1 MNLISGKLFW
11 NRGVSVPCYPPL
23 ENDMICDVLVVGS
36 GEAGAHIAYFLAKI
50 GMSVMLIEK
59 REIACGSTFANVG
72 LLQFFHDKSLT
83 SLIHTFGEE
92 KGVRAYKLCYE
103 ALRTM
108 EKVVPTLD
116 IDPQFIPR
124 NSLYYASKSE
134 DVSSLQEEYNT
145 LQKYGFPVEYFTEV
159 DIKERYS
166 FTKQAALYTHG
177 DAEVNPYLLAHSL
190 LHKANQMGAIIHEH
204 TEVIHIKKRQN
215 DLICYTKTG
224 NQIVAN
230 NIIMATGYEGLF
242 GKKEKN
248 TTVETSYAVVTNEID
263 QFEGWH
269 ERSLIWETARP
280 YLYFRTYKN
289 RIMVGG
295 LDEAMQIQSIGDTK
309 LLHKRDI
316 LINIVREMFPQY
328 KNIQAEYYWAA
339 AFGSSH
345 DGLPILKEDKK
356 IHNLFYAL
364 LHGGNGTVYGMV
376 FAKIFE
382 QLFTNKEREDFSLFN
397 R

>member
-1 MNLISGKLFW
+1 MNLITGKLFW

-108 EKVVPTLD
+108 EKVVSTLD
-116 IDPQFIPR
+116 IEPQFIPR

-204 TEVIHIKKRQN
+204 TEALHIKKRQN

-224 NQIVAN
+224 NQIVAK
-230 NIIMATGYEGLF
+230 NIIMATGYEALF

-269 ERSLIWETARP
+269 EQSLIWETARP

>member
-1 MNLISGKLFW
+1 MNLITGKLFW

-108 EKVVPTLD
+108 EKVVSTLD
-116 IDPQFIPR
+116 IEPQFIPR

-204 TEVIHIKKRQN
+204 TEALHIKKRQN

-224 NQIVAN
+224 NQIVAK
-230 NIIMATGYEGLF
+230 NIIMATGYEALF

-295 LDEAMQIQSIGDTK
+295 LDQAMQIQSIGDTK

>member
-1 MNLISGKLFW
+1 MKLMTGKLFW
-11 NRGVSVPCYPPL
+11 DTGASMPCYPSL

-36 GEAGAHIAYFLAKI
+36 GEAGAQIAYSLAKM
-50 GMSVMLIEK
+50 GMRVTLIEK
-59 REIACGSTFANVG
+59 NMISCGSTAANTG
-72 LLQFFHDKSLT
+72 LLQFLHDKSLT

-116 IDPQFIPR
+116 INPQFIPR

-134 DVSSLQEEYNT
+134 DVSFLQEEYKT
-145 LQKYGFPVEYFTEV
+145 LQNYGFPVEYFTAS
-159 DIKERYS
+159 DIKERYP
-166 FTKQAALYTHG
+166 FTRQAALYTHG

-190 LHKANQMGAIIHEH
+190 LHKANQMGATIYEH
-204 TEVIHIKKRQN
+204 TEAIHIKKRQN

-224 NQIVAN
+224 NQIVAK
-230 NIIMATGYEGLF
+230 NIIMATGYEALF

-248 TTVETSYAVVTNEID
+248 TTVETSYAVVTNKVD
-263 QFEGWH
+263 SFEEWH
-269 ERSLIWETARP
+269 EQSLIWETARP
-280 YLYFRTYKN
+280 YLYFRTYEN
-289 RIMVGG
+289 RIIVGG
-295 LDEAMQIQSIGDTK
+295 LDEAMKIQTIGDTK
-309 LLHKRDI
+309 LLHKRDV
-316 LINIVREMFPQY
+316 LINFIKEMFPQY
-328 KNIQAEYYWAA
+328 KDIQAEYYWAE
-339 AFGSSH
+339 AFGGSH
-345 DGLPILKEDKK
+345 DGLPILKEDNK

-364 LHGGNGTVYGMV
+364 PFGGNGTVYGMV

-382 QLFTNKEREDFSLFN
+382 QLFTNKESEDFSLFN

>member
-1 MNLISGKLFW
+1 MKLMTGKLFW
-11 NRGVSVPCYPPL
+11 NTGVSVPCYPTL
-23 ENDMICDVLVVGS
+23 ESDMICDVLVVGS
-36 GEAGAHIAYFLAKI
+36 GEAGAHIAYSLAKI
-50 GMSVMLIEK
+50 GMSVTLIEK
-59 REIACGSTFANVG
+59 RGIACGSAVANTG
-72 LLQFFHDKSLT
+72 LLQFLHDKSLT

-92 KGVRAYKLCYE
+92 KGVRAYNLCYE

-116 IDPQFIPR
+116 IDPHFTPR
-124 NSLYYASKSE
+124 TSLYYASRNE
-134 DVSSLQEEYNT
+134 DVSFLQEEYNT
-145 LQKYGFPVEYFTEV
+145 LRHYGFPVEYFTDS
-159 DIKERYS
+159 DIKKKYS
-166 FTKQAALYTHG
+166 FTKQAGLYTHG

-190 LHKANQMGAIIHEH
+190 LHKANQMGATIYEH
-204 TEVIHIKKRQN
+204 TEAVHIKKRQG

-224 NQIVAN
+224 NQIVAKS
-230 NIIMATGYEGLF
+230 IIMATGYEALF

-248 TTVETSYAVVTNEID
+248 TIVETSYAVVTNEID

-269 ERSLIWETARP
+269 EQSLIWETARP
-280 YLYFRTYKN
+280 YLYFRTYQN
-289 RIMVGG
+289 RIIVGG
-295 LDEAMQIQSIGDTK
+295 LDEAMQIQTIGDTK

-316 LINIVREMFPQY
+316 LINIVKEMFPQY

-339 AFGSSH
+339 AFGGSH

-364 LHGGNGTVYGMV
+364 PYGGNGIVYGMV
-376 FAKIFE
+376 FAKLFE

>member
-1 MNLISGKLFW
+1 MNLITGKLFW

-177 DAEVNPYLLAHSL
+177 DAEVNPCLLAHSL

-204 TEVIHIKKRQN
+204 TEALHIKKRQN

-224 NQIVAN
+224 NQIVAK
-230 NIIMATGYEGLF
+230 NIIMATGYEALF

>member
-1 MNLISGKLFW
+1 MNLITGKLFW

-36 GEAGAHIAYFLAKI
+36 GEAGAHIAYFLAEI

-134 DVSSLQEEYNT
+134 DVSSLQDEYNA

-159 DIKERYS
+159 DIKERYP
-166 FTKQAALYTHG
+166 FTKQSALYTHG

-204 TEVIHIKKRQN
+204 TEAIHIKKRQN

-224 NQIVAN
+224 NQIVAK
-230 NIIMATGYEGLF
+230 NIIMATGYEALF

-382 QLFTNKEREDFSLFN
+382 QLFTNKESEDFSLFN

>member
-1 MNLISGKLFW
+1 MNLTTGKLFW

-108 EKVVPTLD
+108 EKVVSTLD
-116 IDPQFIPR
+116 IEPQFIPR

-204 TEVIHIKKRQN
+204 TEALHIKKRQN

-224 NQIVAN
+224 NQIVAK
-230 NIIMATGYEGLF
+230 NIIMATGYEALF

>member
-1 MNLISGKLFW
+1 MKLMTGKLFW
-11 NRGVSVPCYPPL
+11 DTGASMPCYPSL

-36 GEAGAHIAYFLAKI
+36 GEAGAQIAYSLAKM
-50 GMSVMLIEK
+50 GMCVTLIEK
-59 REIACGSTFANVG
+59 NMISCGSTAANTG
-72 LLQFFHDKSLT
+72 LLQFLHDKSLT

-116 IDPQFIPR
+116 INPQFIPR

-134 DVSSLQEEYNT
+134 DVSFLQEEYKT
-145 LQKYGFPVEYFTEV
+145 LQNYGFPVEYFTAS
-159 DIKERYS
+159 DIKERYP
-166 FTKQAALYTHG
+166 FTRQAALYTHG

-190 LHKANQMGAIIHEH
+190 LHKANQMGATIYEH
-204 TEVIHIKKRQN
+204 TEAIHIKKRQN

-224 NQIVAN
+224 NQIVAK
-230 NIIMATGYEGLF
+230 NIIMATGYEALF

-248 TTVETSYAVVTNEID
+248 TTVETSYAVVTNKVD
-263 QFEGWH
+263 SFEDWH
-269 ERSLIWETARP
+269 EQSLIWETARP
-280 YLYFRTYKN
+280 YLYFRTYEN
-289 RIMVGG
+289 RIIVGG
-295 LDEAMQIQSIGDTK
+295 LDEAMKIQTIGDTK
-309 LLHKRDI
+309 LLHKRDV
-316 LINIVREMFPQY
+316 LINFIKEMFPQY
-328 KNIQAEYYWAA
+328 KDIQAEYYWAA
-339 AFGSSH
+339 AFGSSQ

-364 LHGGNGTVYGMV
+364 PFGGNGTVYGMV

-382 QLFTNKEREDFSLFN
+382 RLFTNKESKDFSLFN

>member
-1 MNLISGKLFW
+1 MKLMIGKLFW
-11 NRGVSVPCYPPL
+11 DTGASMPCYPSL

-36 GEAGAHIAYFLAKI
+36 GEAGAQIAYSLAKM
-50 GMSVMLIEK
+50 GMRVTLIEK
-59 REIACGSTFANVG
+59 NMISCGSTAANTG
-72 LLQFFHDKSLT
+72 LLQFLHDKSLT

-134 DVSSLQEEYNT
+134 DVSFLQEEYKT
-145 LQKYGFPVEYFTEV
+145 LQKYGFPVEYFTAS
-159 DIKERYS
+159 DIKERYP
-166 FTKQAALYTHG
+166 FTRQAALYTHG

-190 LHKANQMGAIIHEH
+190 LHKANQMGATIYEH
-204 TEVIHIKKRQN
+204 TEAIHIKKRQN

-224 NQIVAN
+224 NQIVAK
-230 NIIMATGYEGLF
+230 NIIMATGYEALF

-248 TTVETSYAVVTNEID
+248 TTVETSYAVVTNKVD
-263 QFEGWH
+263 SFEDWH
-269 ERSLIWETARP
+269 EQSLIWETARP
-280 YLYFRTYKN
+280 YLYFRTYEN
-289 RIMVGG
+289 RIIAGG
-295 LDEAMQIQSIGDTK
+295 LDEAMKIQTIGDTK
-309 LLHKRDI
+309 LLHKRDV
-316 LINIVREMFPQY
+316 LINIIKEMFPQY
-328 KNIQAEYYWAA
+328 KDIQAEYYWAA
-339 AFGSSH
+339 AFGGSH
-345 DGLPILKEDKK
+345 DGLPILKEDNK

-364 LHGGNGTVYGMV
+364 PYGGNGTVYGMV

-382 QLFTNKEREDFSLFN
+382 QLFTNKESEDFSLFN

>member
-1 MNLISGKLFW
+1 
-11 NRGVSVPCYPPL
+11 
-23 ENDMICDVLVVGS
+23 
-36 GEAGAHIAYFLAKI
+36 
-50 GMSVMLIEK
+50 
-59 REIACGSTFANVG
+59 
-72 LLQFFHDKSLT
+72 
-83 SLIHTFGEE
+83 
-92 KGVRAYKLCYE
+92 
-103 ALRTM
+103 
-108 EKVVPTLD
+108 
-116 IDPQFIPR
+116 
-124 NSLYYASKSE
+124 
-134 DVSSLQEEYNT
+134 
-145 LQKYGFPVEYFTEV
+145 
-159 DIKERYS
+159 
-166 FTKQAALYTHG
+166 
-177 DAEVNPYLLAHSL
+177 
-190 LHKANQMGAIIHEH
+190 
-204 TEVIHIKKRQN
+204 
-215 DLICYTKTG
+215 
-224 NQIVAN
+224 
-230 NIIMATGYEGLF
+230 
-242 GKKEKN
+242 
-248 TTVETSYAVVTNEID
+248 
-263 QFEGWH
+263 
-269 ERSLIWETARP
+269 ARP

-289 RIMVGG
+289 RIIVGG

>member
-1 MNLISGKLFW
+1 MNLITGKLFW

-108 EKVVPTLD
+108 EKVVSTLD
-116 IDPQFIPR
+116 IEPQFIPR

-134 DVSSLQEEYNT
+134 DLSSLQEEYNT

-190 LHKANQMGAIIHEH
+190 LHKANQMGAIIHEY
-204 TEVIHIKKRQN
+204 TEALHIKKRQN

-224 NQIVAN
+224 NQIVAK
-230 NIIMATGYEGLF
+230 NIIMATGYEALF

-382 QLFTNKEREDFSLFN
+382 QLFTNKESEDFSLFN

>member
-1 MNLISGKLFW
+1 MNLITGKLFW

-108 EKVVPTLD
+108 EKVVSTLD
-116 IDPQFIPR
+116 IEPQFIPR

-134 DVSSLQEEYNT
+134 DLSSLQEEYNT

-190 LHKANQMGAIIHEH
+190 LHKANQMGAIIHEY
-204 TEVIHIKKRQN
+204 TEALHIKKRQN

-224 NQIVAN
+224 NQIVAK
-230 NIIMATGYEGLF
+230 NIIMATGYEALF

-309 LLHKRDI
+309 LLHNRDI

>member
-145 LQKYGFPVEYFTEV
+145 LQKYGLPVEYFTEV

-224 NQIVAN
+224 NQIVAK
-230 NIIMATGYEGLF
+230 NIIMATGYEALF

-376 FAKIFE
+376 F
-382 QLFTNKEREDFSLFN
+382 TNKEREDFSLFN

>member
-1 MNLISGKLFW
+1 MNLITGKLFW

-108 EKVVPTLD
+108 EKFVPNLD

-204 TEVIHIKKRQN
+204 TEALHIKKRQN

-224 NQIVAN
+224 NQIVAK
-230 NIIMATGYEGLF
+230 NIIMATGYEALF

-289 RIMVGG
+289 RIIVGG

-382 QLFTNKEREDFSLFN
+382 QLFTNKESEDFSLFN

>member
-1 MNLISGKLFW
+1 MIGKLFW
-11 NRGVSVPCYPPL
+11 DTGASMPCYPSL

-36 GEAGAHIAYFLAKI
+36 GEAGAQIAYSLAKM
-50 GMSVMLIEK
+50 GMRVTLIEK
-59 REIACGSTFANVG
+59 NMISCGSTAANTG
-72 LLQFFHDKSLT
+72 LLQFLHDKSLT

-134 DVSSLQEEYNT
+134 DVPFLQEEYKT
-145 LQKYGFPVEYFTEV
+145 LQNYEFPVEYFTAS
-159 DIKERYS
+159 DIKERYP

-190 LHKANQMGAIIHEH
+190 LHKANQMGATIYEH
-204 TEVIHIKKRQN
+204 TEAIHIKKRQN

-224 NQIVAN
+224 NQIVAK
-230 NIIMATGYEGLF
+230 NIIMATGYEALF

-248 TTVETSYAVVTNEID
+248 TTVETSYAVVTNKVD
-263 QFEGWH
+263 SFEGWH
-269 ERSLIWETARP
+269 EQSLIWETARP

-289 RIMVGG
+289 RIIVGG
-295 LDEAMQIQSIGDTK
+295 LDEAMKIQTIGDTK
-309 LLHKRDI
+309 LLHKRDV
-316 LINIVREMFPQY
+316 LINFIKEMFPQY
-328 KNIQAEYYWAA
+328 KTIQADYYWAA
-339 AFGSSH
+339 AFCGSH
-345 DGLPILKEDKK
+345 DGLPILKEDNK

-364 LHGGNGTVYGMV
+364 PYGGNGTVYGMV

-382 QLFTNKEREDFSLFN
+382 QLFTNKESKDFSLFN

>member
-1 MNLISGKLFW
+1 MNLITGKLFW

-83 SLIHTFGEE
+83 SLIHTFGEK

-108 EKVVPTLD
+108 EKVVSTLD
-116 IDPQFIPR
+116 IEPQFIPR

-204 TEVIHIKKRQN
+204 TEALHIKKRQN

-224 NQIVAN
+224 NQIVAK
-230 NIIMATGYEGLF
+230 NIIMATGYEALF

>member
-1 MNLISGKLFW
+1 MKLMTGKLFW
-11 NRGVSVPCYPPL
+11 DTGASIPCYPSL

-36 GEAGAHIAYFLAKI
+36 GEAGAHIAYSLAKI
-50 GMSVMLIEK
+50 GMRVILIEK
-59 REIACGSTFANVG
+59 NMISCGSTAANTG
-72 LLQFFHDKSLT
+72 LLQFLHDKSLT

-92 KGVRAYKLCYE
+92 KGVRAYKLCYK

-134 DVSSLQEEYNT
+134 DVSFLQEEYKM
-145 LQKYGFPVEYFTEV
+145 LQNYGFPVEYFTES
-159 DIKERYS
+159 DIKERYP

-177 DAEVNPYLLAHSL
+177 DAEVNPYLLAHGL
-190 LHKANQMGAIIHEH
+190 LHKANQMGATIYEH
-204 TEVIHIKKRQN
+204 TEAIHIKKYQN

-224 NQIVAN
+224 NQIAAK
-230 NIIMATGYEGLF
+230 NIIMATGYEALF

-248 TTVETSYAVVTNEID
+248 ATVETSYAIVTNEIN
-263 QFEGWH
+263 QFEGWY

-289 RIMVGG
+289 RIIVGG
-295 LDEAMQIQSIGDTK
+295 LDEAMQIQTIGDTK

-316 LINIVREMFPQY
+316 LINIVKEMFPQY
-328 KNIQAEYYWAA
+328 KTIQADYYWAA

-364 LHGGNGTVYGMV
+364 PHGGNGTVYGMV

>member
-1 MNLISGKLFW
+1 MNLITGKLFW

-108 EKVVPTLD
+108 EKVVSTLD
-116 IDPQFIPR
+116 IEPQFIPR

-204 TEVIHIKKRQN
+204 TEALHIKKRQN

-224 NQIVAN
+224 NQIVAK
-230 NIIMATGYEGLF
+230 NIIMATGYEALF

-345 DGLPILKEDKK
+345 DGLPSLKEDKK

>member
-1 MNLISGKLFW
+1 MNLITGKLFW

-108 EKVVPTLD
+108 EKVVSNLD

-159 DIKERYS
+159 DIKERYP
-166 FTKQAALYTHG
+166 FTKQSALYTHG

-204 TEVIHIKKRQN
+204 TEAIHIKKRQN

-224 NQIVAN
+224 NQIVAK
-230 NIIMATGYEGLF
+230 NIIMATGYEALF

-289 RIMVGG
+289 RIIVGG

-382 QLFTNKEREDFSLFN
+382 QLFTNKESEDFSLFN

>member
-1 MNLISGKLFW
+1 MNLITGKLFW

-72 LLQFFHDKSLT
+72 LLQFLHDKSLT

-134 DVSSLQEEYNT
+134 DVSFLQEEYNT
-145 LQKYGFPVEYFTEV
+145 LQNYGFPVEYFTEV
-159 DIKERYS
+159 DIKERYP

-190 LHKANQMGAIIHEH
+190 LHKANQMGTIIHEH
-204 TEVIHIKKRQN
+204 TEAIHIKKCQS

-224 NQIVAN
+224 NQIVAK
-230 NIIMATGYEGLF
+230 NIIMATGYEALF
-242 GKKEKN
+242 EKKEKN

-280 YLYFRTYKN
+280 YLYFRTFQN
-289 RIMVGG
+289 RIMIGG
-295 LDEAMQIQSIGDTK
+295 LDEAMQIQPIGDTK

-345 DGLPILKEDKK
+345 DGLPILKEDRK

-376 FAKIFE
+376 FAKLFE
-382 QLFTNKEREDFSLFN
+382 QLFTNKESEDFSLFN

>member
-1 MNLISGKLFW
+1 MNLITGKLFW

-108 EKVVPTLD
+108 EKVVSNLD

-159 DIKERYS
+159 DIKERYP

-204 TEVIHIKKRQN
+204 TEAIHIKKRQN

-224 NQIVAN
+224 NQIVAK
-230 NIIMATGYEGLF
+230 NIIMATGYEALF

-295 LDEAMQIQSIGDTK
+295 LDETMQIQSIGDTK

>member
-1 MNLISGKLFW
+1 MNLITGKLFW

-108 EKVVPTLD
+108 EKVVSTLD
-116 IDPQFIPR
+116 IEPQFIPR

-190 LHKANQMGAIIHEH
+190 LHKANQIGAIIHEH
-204 TEVIHIKKRQN
+204 TEALHIKKRQN

-224 NQIVAN
+224 NQIVAK
-230 NIIMATGYEGLF
+230 NIIMATGYEALF

>member
-1 MNLISGKLFW
+1 MKLMTGKLFW
-11 NRGVSVPCYPPL
+11 DTGASMPCYPSL

-36 GEAGAHIAYFLAKI
+36 GGAGAQIAYSLAKM
-50 GMSVMLIEK
+50 GMRVTLIEK
-59 REIACGSTFANVG
+59 NMISCGSTAANTG
-72 LLQFFHDKSLT
+72 LLQFLHDKSLT

-116 IDPQFIPR
+116 INPQFIPR

-134 DVSSLQEEYNT
+134 DVSFLQEEYKT
-145 LQKYGFPVEYFTEV
+145 LQNYGFPVEYFTAS
-159 DIKERYS
+159 DIKERYP
-166 FTKQAALYTHG
+166 FTRQAALYTHG

-190 LHKANQMGAIIHEH
+190 LHKANQMGATIYEH
-204 TEVIHIKKRQN
+204 TEAIHIKKRQN

-224 NQIVAN
+224 NQIVAK
-230 NIIMATGYEGLF
+230 NIIMATGYEALF

-248 TTVETSYAVVTNEID
+248 TTVETSYAVVTNKVD
-263 QFEGWH
+263 SFEEWH
-269 ERSLIWETARP
+269 EQSLIWETARP
-280 YLYFRTYKN
+280 YLYFRTYEN
-289 RIMVGG
+289 RIIVGG
-295 LDEAMQIQSIGDTK
+295 LDEAMKIQTIGDTK
-309 LLHKRDI
+309 LLHKRDV
-316 LINIVREMFPQY
+316 LINFIKEMFPQY
-328 KNIQAEYYWAA
+328 KDIQAEYYWAA
-339 AFGSSH
+339 AFGGSH
-345 DGLPILKEDKK
+345 DGLPILKEDNK

-364 LHGGNGTVYGMV
+364 PYGGNGTVYGMV

-382 QLFTNKEREDFSLFN
+382 QLFTNKESEDFSLFN

>member
-1 MNLISGKLFW
+1 MNLITGKLFW

-108 EKVVPTLD
+108 EKVVSTLD
-116 IDPQFIPR
+116 IEPQFIPR

-204 TEVIHIKKRQN
+204 TEALHIKKRQN

-224 NQIVAN
+224 NQIVAK
-230 NIIMATGYEGLF
+230 NIIMATGYEALF

>member
-1 MNLISGKLFW
+1 MNLITGKLFW

-108 EKVVPTLD
+108 EKVVSTLD
-116 IDPQFIPR
+116 IEPQFIPR

-159 DIKERYS
+159 DIKERYP

-204 TEVIHIKKRQN
+204 TEALHIKKRQN

-224 NQIVAN
+224 NQIVAK
-230 NIIMATGYEGLF
+230 NIIMATGYEALF

-269 ERSLIWETARP
+269 EQSLIWETARP

>member
-1 MNLISGKLFW
+1 MKLMTGKLFW
-11 NRGVSVPCYPPL
+11 DTGASMPCYPSL

-36 GEAGAHIAYFLAKI
+36 GEAGAQIAYSLAKM
-50 GMSVMLIEK
+50 GMRVTLIEK
-59 REIACGSTFANVG
+59 NMISCGSTAANTG
-72 LLQFFHDKSLT
+72 LLQFLHDKSLT

-116 IDPQFIPR
+116 INPQFIPR

-134 DVSSLQEEYNT
+134 DVSFLQEEYKT
-145 LQKYGFPVEYFTEV
+145 LQNYGFPVEYFTAS
-159 DIKERYS
+159 DIKERYP
-166 FTKQAALYTHG
+166 FTRQAALYTHG

-190 LHKANQMGAIIHEH
+190 LHKANQMGATIYEH
-204 TEVIHIKKRQN
+204 TEAIHIKKRQN

-224 NQIVAN
+224 NQIVAK
-230 NIIMATGYEGLF
+230 NIIMATGYEALF

-248 TTVETSYAVVTNEID
+248 TTVETSYAVVTNKVD
-263 QFEGWH
+263 SFEDWH
-269 ERSLIWETARP
+269 EQSLIWETARP
-280 YLYFRTYKN
+280 YLYFRTYEN
-289 RIMVGG
+289 RIIVGG
-295 LDEAMQIQSIGDTK
+295 LDEAMKIQTIGDTK
-309 LLHKRDI
+309 LLHKRDV
-316 LINIVREMFPQY
+316 LINFIKEMFPQY
-328 KNIQAEYYWAA
+328 KDIQAEYYWAA
-339 AFGSSH
+339 AFGSSQ

-364 LHGGNGTVYGMV
+364 PFGGNGTVYGMV

-382 QLFTNKEREDFSLFN
+382 RLFTNKESKDFSLFN

>member
-1 MNLISGKLFW
+1 MKLMIGKLFW
-11 NRGVSVPCYPPL
+11 DTGASMPCYPSL

-36 GEAGAHIAYFLAKI
+36 GEAGAQIAYSLAKM
-50 GMSVMLIEK
+50 GMRVTLIEK
-59 REIACGSTFANVG
+59 NMISCGSTAANTG
-72 LLQFFHDKSLT
+72 LLQFLHDKSLT

-134 DVSSLQEEYNT
+134 DVPFLQEEYKT
-145 LQKYGFPVEYFTEV
+145 LQNYEFPVEYFTAS
-159 DIKERYS
+159 DIKERYP

-190 LHKANQMGAIIHEH
+190 LHKANQMGATIYEY
-204 TEVIHIKKRQN
+204 TEAIHIKKRQN

-224 NQIVAN
+224 NQIVAK
-230 NIIMATGYEGLF
+230 NIIMATGYEALF

-248 TTVETSYAVVTNEID
+248 TTVETSYAVVTNKVD
-263 QFEGWH
+263 SFEGWH
-269 ERSLIWETARP
+269 EQSLIWETARP

-289 RIMVGG
+289 RIIVGG
-295 LDEAMQIQSIGDTK
+295 LDEAMKIQTIGDMK
-309 LLHKRDI
+309 LLHKRDV
-316 LINIVREMFPQY
+316 LINIIKEMFPQY
-328 KNIQAEYYWAA
+328 KTIQADYYWAA
-339 AFGSSH
+339 AFCGSH
-345 DGLPILKEDKK
+345 DGLPILKEDNK

-364 LHGGNGTVYGMV
+364 PYGGNGTVYGMV

-382 QLFTNKEREDFSLFN
+382 QLFTNKESKDFSLFN

>member
-1 MNLISGKLFW
+1 MNLITGKLFW

-36 GEAGAHIAYFLAKI
+36 GEAGAHIAYFLAEI

-116 IDPQFIPR
+116 IDPQFISR

-134 DVSSLQEEYNT
+134 DVSSLQDEYNA

-159 DIKERYS
+159 DIKERYP
-166 FTKQAALYTHG
+166 FTKQSALYTHG

-204 TEVIHIKKRQN
+204 TEAIHIKKRQN

-224 NQIVAN
+224 NQIVAK
-230 NIIMATGYEGLF
+230 NIIMATGYEALF

-382 QLFTNKEREDFSLFN
+382 QLFTNKESEDFSLFN

>member
-1 MNLISGKLFW
+1 MIGKLFW
-11 NRGVSVPCYPPL
+11 DTGASMPCYPSL

-36 GEAGAHIAYFLAKI
+36 GEAGAQIAYSLAKM
-50 GMSVMLIEK
+50 GMRVTLIEK
-59 REIACGSTFANVG
+59 NMISCGSTAANTG
-72 LLQFFHDKSLT
+72 LLQFLHDKSLT

-124 NSLYYASKSE
+124 SSLYYASKSE
-134 DVSSLQEEYNT
+134 DVSFLQEEYKT
-145 LQKYGFPVEYFTEV
+145 LQNYEFPVEYFTAS
-159 DIKERYS
+159 DIKERYP
-166 FTKQAALYTHG
+166 FTRQAALYTHG

-190 LHKANQMGAIIHEH
+190 LHKANQMGATIYEH
-204 TEVIHIKKRQN
+204 TEAIHIKKRQN

-224 NQIVAN
+224 NQIVAK
-230 NIIMATGYEGLF
+230 NIIMATGYEALF

-248 TTVETSYAVVTNEID
+248 TTVETSYAVVTNKVD
-263 QFEGWH
+263 SFEGWY
-269 ERSLIWETARP
+269 EQSLIWETARP
-280 YLYFRTYKN
+280 YLYFRTYEN
-289 RIMVGG
+289 RIIVGG
-295 LDEAMQIQSIGDTK
+295 LDEAMKIQTIGDTK
-309 LLHKRDI
+309 LLHKRDV
-316 LINIVREMFPQY
+316 LINIIKEMFPQY
-328 KNIQAEYYWAA
+328 KDIQAEYYWAA
-339 AFGSSH
+339 AFGASH
-345 DGLPILKEDKK
+345 DGLPILKEDNK

-364 LHGGNGTVYGMV
+364 PYGGNGTVYGMV

-382 QLFTNKEREDFSLFN
+382 QLFTNKESEDFSLFN

>member
-1 MNLISGKLFW
+1 MNLITGKLFW

-108 EKVVPTLD
+108 EKFVPNLD

-134 DVSSLQEEYNT
+134 DVSSLQDEYNT

-159 DIKERYS
+159 DIKERYP
-166 FTKQAALYTHG
+166 FTKQSALYTHG

-204 TEVIHIKKRQN
+204 TEAIHIKKRQN

-224 NQIVAN
+224 NQIVAK
-230 NIIMATGYEGLF
+230 NIIMATGYEALF

-382 QLFTNKEREDFSLFN
+382 QLFTNKESEDFSLFN